1 MGIARAGV
9 GGVSGLQN
17 QPTAQIIDGSLRFDS
32 NKTQILKRTPGS
44 AGNKKIFTWSAWL
57 KRSSNLGAY
66 NGLFFAGDSA
76 TNLAGIDFTNNDQ
89 VRYTATSTL
98 NDVYTSAKFRDTVTG
113 WYHIVF
119 AVDVTQGTNANKV
132 KIYVNGVQVTR
143 FGATNYPSDS
153 NQTIND
159 TVEHL
164 IGKRTNATEYFD
176 GYMSQV
182 YLIDGQQLDASYF
195 GFTDPLTNNWKPK
208 KYDGTFGTNGF
219 YLPMD
224 GNSPIGQDKSGNG
237 NDWMPVNFDFG
248 NSAAVDKATGAL
260 PILQGSGAFAN
271 AIVRTDANASTLVLA
286 LPLIRDAKDVSNQ
299 INSGS
304 TAKTVTVN
312 NTVPNSSYFNFYGG
326 SYYFDGNNDWL
337 GIGASTDFTFG
348 TGSFTMEGWFYP
360 VSNGGNRAMLG
371 NVWSGSGAMFL
382 CYSHPSVGTGK
393 FGLFDSDYS
402 GGSPLITTSNT
413 YAINK
418 WYHVAF
424 VRNGTSHKIYVN
436 GVEDASVTNTASN
449 ISKDVFA
456 VGSISNSTG
465 SEVFDGYI
473 QDVRVYKGLAK
484 YTSDFI
490 PASPTPDIVSDSPS
504 GVSGSSKLA
513 KVTEGAVEF
522 NGPTDGAS
530 VATGYLSIPAANTS
544 DFNFGTGDFTWE
556 GYFYGSDW
564 TGGSSNDDQ
573 YVVNH
578 EPTAGDDGSGLFV
591 DGGQSYYYSNKSSSR
606 FIITGPI
613 LENKRWYHI
622 AAVRASGT
630 LTMYVNGISVGSAS
644 YSDTYSDAIFT
655 LGRNENNNKNQFRG
669 FISNFRVLNSALYTS
684 NFTPPAAPLTNVTN
698 TKLLCCQSKTSS
710 TEAAVTPG
718 AIVANGDTP
727 ASTFNPFNTDIKTVR
742 GLETG
747 YATFNQLK
755 EKFLNASGGSVTLTN
770 GNRTVQGN
778 SSSSGSNVAGTL
790 GASSGKFYIEYTI
803 LAKADTND
811 TCGFG
816 IRKNLYDGIFN
827 GWNQEEFRGT
837 RDRGSDNGYYP
848 DATSETFSKT
858 VEVND
863 IVGIA
868 FDIEGNYLQ
877 ITLNGLIMS
886 SSTSAALNGYTWF
899 PYFAS
904 DGGGKVELN
913 SGQIPYK
920 FTPPDGYK
928 PLNTANIRPE
938 TVISRPDQYVG
949 VATYTGNGSTK
960 TISGLNHKPDL
971 VWLKSRTAG
980 GGSFNNHVM
989 VDSVRG
995 TTGSGLYP
1003 HGYRNLYPNLT
1014 DSEYAP
1020 TDVSNSSVTSLN
1032 SNRFDIGGNANTNY
1046 NTATYVAWAWKAGGN
1061 KNTFNVDDIG
1071 YATAAAARLGASGNS
1086 WDSDPTGA
1094 SIGTKQGFSIIKH
1107 TGTGST
1113 GTLPHGLTQKPTFY
1127 ISKPA
1132 SVTGNWVVYTDV
1144 IDGSLDYLYLN
1155 TTDAKGNSGQ
1165 SLPTSELFSYGYTAN
1180 EYIHYLWHDVPGL
1193 QKFGSFTGNE
1203 STDGPYVELGFEPA
1217 VLIIK
1222 NASGDHAA
1230 GANWFIFDGTR
1241 DSDNPVRLNLNPND
1255 NSIEEDDTSGTL
1267 DFLSNGFK
1275 IRSNGTH
1282 PNGSGNTIIYA
1293 AWAKAPSID
1302 LYGGGANAR

>member
-1 MGIARAGV
+1 MGIGRAGL

-17 QPTAQIIDGSLRFDS
+17 QPTAQVIDGSLRFDK
-32 NKTQILKRTPGS
+32 NKTQHLKRTPGS

-57 KRSSNLGAY
+57 KRSSNLSAY

-76 TNLAGIDFTNNDQ
+76 TNLAGVDFTNNAQ
-89 VRYTATSTL
+89 VRYTATTTL
-98 NDVYTSAKFRDTVTG
+98 NDVYTSAKFRDTGTG

-119 AVDVTQGTNANKV
+119 AVDVTQGTNADKV
-132 KIYVNGVQVTR
+132 KVYVNGEQTTN
-143 FGATNYPSDS
+143 FGAANYPSNS

-195 GFTDPLTNNWKPK
+195 GFTDPLTNTWKPK

-522 NGPTDGAS
+522 NGPTDGAA

-556 GYFYGSDW
+556 VYIYGSDW
-564 TGGSSNDDQ
+564 TGGSSNNDQ
-573 YVVNH
+573 YAINH
-578 EPTAGDDGSGLFV
+578 EPTAGDDGSGLFI

-606 FIITGPI
+606 NIITGPI

-622 AAVRASGT
+622 AAVRNSGT

-727 ASTFNPFNTDIKTVR
+727 ASNFNPFNTDIKTVR

-811 TCGFG
+811 TCGYG

-848 DATSETFSKT
+848 DATSETFAKT

-877 ITLNGLIMS
+877 ITLNGLIMD

-913 SGQIPYK
+913 SGQTPFK

-938 TVISRPDQYVG
+938 TVITRPDHYVG
-949 VATYTGNGSTK
+949 VTTYYGSGGAK
-960 TISGLNHKPDL
+960 SIDVGMKPDL
-971 VWLKSRTAG
+971 VWFKASNAG
-980 GGSFNNHVM
+980 NGHRI

-995 TTGSGLYP
+995 VGKALVPQG
-1003 HGYRNLYPNLT
+1003 T
-1014 DSEYAP
+1014 DSEKTESTGLTSFNVKGYSIGAAS
-1020 TDVSNSSVTSLN
+1020 DYNAGSST
-1032 SNRFDIGGNANTNY
+1032 
-1046 NTATYVAWAWKAGGN
+1046 TYVNWAWRAGGN
-1061 KNTFNVDDIG
+1061 KNTFNVDDEG
-1071 YATAAAARLGASGNS
+1071 YATASAAGLTAGTIT
-1086 WDSDPTGA
+1086 PTGA
-1094 SIGTKQGFSIIKH
+1094 SVGTKQGFSIIKY
-1107 TGTGST
+1107 TGTGSAAT
-1113 GTLPHGLTQKPTFY
+1113 ISHGL
-1127 ISKPA
+1127 SNAPA
-1132 SVTGNWVVYTDV
+1132 CIIVKTLDDAYNWFVYHEGVDA
-1144 IDGSLDYLYLN
+1144 SAPEDYYLRLN
-1155 TTDAKGNSGQ
+1155 TTNERADSSNAWNDTA
-1165 SLPTSELFSYGYTAN
+1165 PTSTLFTVGTDGSVN
-1180 EYIHYLWHDVPGL
+1180 ESGDDYISYLWHDVPGL
-1193 QKFGSFTGNE
+1193 QKFGSYTGNNNA
-1203 STDGPYVELGFEPA
+1203 DGPYVELGFRPA
-1217 VLIIK
+1217 VLMVK
-1222 NASGDHAA
+1222 RTA
-1230 GANWFIFDGTR
+1230 GASANWYIMDNENQKL
-1241 DSDNPVRLNLNPND
+1241 NPVLHALEPNTAD
-1255 NSIEEDDTSGTL
+1255 SINTGSVVNYDL
-1267 DFLSNGFK
+1267 LSNGFK
-1275 IRSNGTH
+1275 IRGTDGDI
-1282 PNGSGNTIIYA
+1282 NAASTTYIYC
-1293 AWAKAPSID
+1293 AWAEAPSID
-1302 LYGGGANAR
+1302 LFGGGANAR